1 MLTKTRQEDP
11 QLPDWKFEQRLGA
24 VTRTDRFEFLMSRA
38 RNKKVL
44 HIGCADGHLHRF
56 LGSVASELWG
66 VDLSEERI
74 ADMRR
79 VGYRNIYQGDAEQ
92 LQRIPELRGQH
103 FDAIIAGE
111 MIEHLNNPGLFL
123 DGCRFLSSANTEVI
137 ITTPNIEYN
146 PRFETLPAGQLRHRD
161 HRFEWTRAEFE
172 GWAAAVCDRHG
183 YAVEF
188 AGVGEPDPQRG
199 SPTQMAVFRR

>member
-137 ITTPNIEYN
+137 ITTPNALMYS
-146 PRFETLPAGQLRHRD
+146 LPI
-161 HRFEWTRAEFE
+161 FRA
-172 GWAAAVCDRHG
+172 A
-183 YAVEF
+183 
-188 AGVGEPDPQRG
+188 
-199 SPTQMAVFRR
+199 